1 MVNVVM
7 MSVVMLYEIEI
18 GKEKEIKEQE
28 RQQKKRDKRREKNDI
43 EE

>member
-1 MVNVVM
+1 
-7 MSVVMLYEIEI
+7 MLYEIEI